1 MSGLALSH
9 PAPEPAPG
17 GPVIAAF
24 LAEGAIWVRSR
35 FGVVKFKDSPR
46 PGLSYETAVAAR
58 LQRYR
63 IHIRYG
69 FTAWFQRS
77 FRSSSFRSRSRRS
90 SFRSSAIGLETS
102 CPVSRSYLLE
112 TYRVCDRTQEPGTD
126 RYYYIVYTIRV
137 VQCIPRYYSTKF
149 SSPKESK
156 SANGRR
162 GRVF

>member
-69 FTAWFQRS
+69 FTAWFQ
-77 FRSSSFRSRSRRS
+77 SSFRRS

-126 RYYYIVYTIRV
+126 RYYY
-137 VQCIPRYYSTKF
+137 
-149 SSPKESK
+149 
-156 SANGRR
+156 
-162 GRVF
+162 